1 MKIRI
6 QRNSIRF
13 RLSKTEVGQL
23 AEEGNL
29 TEETSFGKSIFTYQV
44 MQNADR
50 DSLWASFEDGKIT
63 LEVPSAYLE
72 DWAINEIVGFD
83 SKMETGGNES
93 LTLLIE
99 KDFKCIDNTTEDQ
112 SDHYENPKKS
122 C

>member
-13 RLSKTEVGQL
+13 RLSKTEVEKL
-23 AEEGNL
+23 ANEGL
-29 TEETSFGKSIFTYQV
+29 VTEKTPFGKSTFFYQV
-44 MQNADR
+44 LQNPDLDA
-50 DSLWASFEDGKIT
+50 LWASFEDGKIT
-63 LEVPSAYLE
+63 LEVPSAYLQ

-83 SKMETGGNES
+83 SKMKTGENES